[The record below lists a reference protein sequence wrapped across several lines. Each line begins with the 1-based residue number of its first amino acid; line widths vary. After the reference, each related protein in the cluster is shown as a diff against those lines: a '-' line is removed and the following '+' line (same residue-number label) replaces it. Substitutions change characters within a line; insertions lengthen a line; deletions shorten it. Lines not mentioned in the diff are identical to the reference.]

1 MLIWTCVLFYSEIHT
16 QDKLTADQ
24 NKCVDLSHIYIG
36 YYIIYTMKTQ
46 ELVITLYI
54 MKFRNYSLSSVNY
67 CIWHDMSLYQKGF
80 IPLIIILI
88 KLDDNISKIT
98 LNDVSK

>member
-1 MLIWTCVLFYSEIHT
+1 MCRFIT
-16 QDKLTADQ
+16 
-24 NKCVDLSHIYIG
+24 YIG

-54 MKFRNYSLSSVNY
+54 MKFRNYSLSSDNY

>member
-1 MLIWTCVLFYSEIHT
+1 MQIWTCVLFYSEIHT

-24 NKCVDLSHIYIG
+24 NKMCRFITYIG

-67 CIWHDMSLYQKGF
+67 CIWHDMSLRQKGF

>member
-1 MLIWTCVLFYSEIHT
+1 MCRFIT
-16 QDKLTADQ
+16 
-24 NKCVDLSHIYIG
+24 YIG
-36 YYIIYTMKTQ
+36 YYIIYTMQTQ

-54 MKFRNYSLSSVNY
+54 MKFRNYSLSSDNY

>member
-1 MLIWTCVLFYSEIHT
+1 MCRLIT
-16 QDKLTADQ
+16 
-24 NKCVDLSHIYIG
+24 YIG
-36 YYIIYTMKTQ
+36 YYIIYTMQTQ

-54 MKFRNYSLSSVNY
+54 MKFRNYSLSSDNY

-88 KLDDNISKIT
+88 KPDDNISKIT

>member
-1 MLIWTCVLFYSEIHT
+1 MRTRELVTTLNEISKLKHIFCQLFY
-16 QDKLTADQ
+16 LTRD
-24 NKCVDLSHIYIG
+24 
-36 YYIIYTMKTQ
+36 
-46 ELVITLYI
+46 
-54 MKFRNYSLSSVNY
+54 SL
-67 CIWHDMSLYQKGF
+67 HQKGD

>member
-1 MLIWTCVLFYSEIHT
+1 MQIWTCVLFYSEIHT

-24 NKCVDLSHIYIG
+24 NKMCRFITYIG
-36 YYIIYTMKTQ
+36 YYIIYTMQTQ

>member
-1 MLIWTCVLFYSEIHT
+1 
-16 QDKLTADQ
+16 
-24 NKCVDLSHIYIG
+24 
-36 YYIIYTMKTQ
+36 
-46 ELVITLYI
+46 
-54 MKFRNYSLSSVNY
+54 MKFHNYSLSSVNY

-88 KLDDNISKIT
+88 KPDDNISKIT

>member
-1 MLIWTCVLFYSEIHT
+1 MCRFIT
-16 QDKLTADQ
+16 
-24 NKCVDLSHIYIG
+24 YIG
-36 YYIIYTMKTQ
+36 YYIIYTMQTQ

-54 MKFRNYSLSSVNY
+54 MKFRNYSLSSDNY

-88 KLDDNISKIT
+88 KPDDNISKIT

>member
-1 MLIWTCVLFYSEIHT
+1 MCRFIT
-16 QDKLTADQ
+16 
-24 NKCVDLSHIYIG
+24 YIG
-36 YYIIYTMKTQ
+36 YYIIYTMQTQ

-54 MKFRNYSLSSVNY
+54 MKFQNYSLSSDNY
-67 CIWHDMSLYQKGF
+67 CIWHDMSLRQKGF

-88 KLDDNISKIT
+88 KPDDNISKIT

>member
-1 MLIWTCVLFYSEIHT
+1 
-16 QDKLTADQ
+16 
-24 NKCVDLSHIYIG
+24 
-36 YYIIYTMKTQ
+36 
-46 ELVITLYI
+46 
-54 MKFRNYSLSSVNY
+54 MKFGNYSLSSDNY
-67 CIWHDMSLYQKGF
+67 CIWHDMSLRQKGF

>member
-1 MLIWTCVLFYSEIHT
+1 MCRFIT
-16 QDKLTADQ
+16 
-24 NKCVDLSHIYIG
+24 YIG
-36 YYIIYTMKTQ
+36 YYIIYTMQTQ

-54 MKFRNYSLSSVNY
+54 MKFQNYSISCVNY
-67 CIWHDMSLYQKGF
+67 CIWHDMSLRQKGF

-88 KLDDNISKIT
+88 KPDDNISKIT

>member
-1 MLIWTCVLFYSEIHT
+1 MCRFIT
-16 QDKLTADQ
+16 
-24 NKCVDLSHIYIG
+24 YIG
-36 YYIIYTMKTQ
+36 YYIIYTMQTQ

-54 MKFRNYSLSSVNY
+54 MKFGNYSLSSVNY
-67 CIWHDMSLYQKGF
+67 CIWHDMSLNQKGF

>member
-1 MLIWTCVLFYSEIHT
+1 
-16 QDKLTADQ
+16 
-24 NKCVDLSHIYIG
+24 
-36 YYIIYTMKTQ
+36 
-46 ELVITLYI
+46 

-67 CIWHDMSLYQKGF
+67 CIWHDMSLRQKGF